1 MARKLGRLLVSVFG
15 SVLVA
20 VVFNA
25 SPGVPPYGLAAAHP
39 AQGMNSLA
47 AGESLAVGSNNSP
60 QPSSQAG
67 PGTRI
72 PPFKCPVTESPA
84 GVCAPCIPLAGNNQ
98 PTRFCLPCKPITTEA
113 PLPRIGCPSSSP
125 PAPPAPNPTII
136 LCSLQ
141 PLPPGQP
148 TFLPGSDAVCG
159 IGFKP
164 GEGLTLT
171 ATGSRGT
178 LSWSAQAN
186 ARGQFESFLPPVL
199 CRILP
204 VSLRATGNSGDHSNA
219 LAIIR
224 STCPLE

>member
-1 MARKLGRLLVSVFG
+1 MMAGKLGRLLVSVFG

-125 PAPPAPNPTII
+125 PAPPAPNPTIDRKSTRLNSSHLGI
-136 LCSLQ
+136 SY
-141 PLPPGQP
+141 
-148 TFLPGSDAVCG
+148 AVFCL
-159 IGFKP
+159 KKK
-164 GEGLTLT
+164 
-171 ATGSRGT
+171 
-178 LSWSAQAN
+178 
-186 ARGQFESFLPPVL
+186 
-199 CRILP
+199 
-204 VSLRATGNSGDHSNA
+204 
-219 LAIIR
+219 
-224 STCPLE
+224 